1 MSRRINARLE
11 RIEQAMTPP
20 SDVPMCAYHGGLCGL
35 GERTRDSAE
44 WDLYVLIVEAQRRA
58 GQDVPPLDEHRVAT
72 PAEAAEYRRGY
83 EEALAAAKAKNAQME
98 AEILGGQ
105 DHQ

>member
-1 MSRRINARLE
+1 MSGLFGTAADWLE
-11 RIEQAMTPP
+11 FGRPADGEP
-20 SDVPMCAYHGGLCGL
+20 VCVHHGPACGL
-35 GERTRDSAE
+35 GTVPLPEI
-44 WDLYVLIVEAQRRA
+44 YVMVVEAKRRLGMPA
-58 GQDVPPLDEHRVAT
+58 PPLDEHRAAT

-105 DHQ
+105 DHE